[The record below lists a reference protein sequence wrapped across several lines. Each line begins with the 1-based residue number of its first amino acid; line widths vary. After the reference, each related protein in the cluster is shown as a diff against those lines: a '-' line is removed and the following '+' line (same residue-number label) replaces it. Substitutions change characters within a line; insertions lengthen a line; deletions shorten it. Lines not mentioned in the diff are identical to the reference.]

1 MEKKEK
7 DQYKIQYASLRPG
20 LQEATIGI
28 DSGST
33 TTKIVVLDN
42 NHRILYS
49 LLSRQQRKPYKN
61 SRERLAE
68 TT

>member
-1 MEKKEK
+1 MEKEK

-42 NHRILYS
+42 NHRILT
-49 LLSRQQRKPYKN
+49 PIITTTT
-61 SRERLAE
+61 E
-68 TT
+68 TL